1 MIKRQRRVGRRML
14 AARSQ
19 ALYALSCQALDLFKG
34 AGFQTGFNIFS
45 LFPFH
50 EDVFQ
55 KLVARV
61 LKIRAQ
67 LIEVFILGKKRV
79 GGRIGAEVGG
89 IDYSAN
95 FFGDPLAITHRL
107 VELRKSVSRVV
118 RGVFFLEAFF
128 EVVSHLQVRCHQP
141 VNFPIAGELNCV
153 RRATWLRRRLNR
165 RIALLFADFEE
176 PQQQKRD
183 GGPNQNF
190 KHGRTSSPG
199 SMQAKAPL
207 KVEGCLP

>member
-1 MIKRQRRVGRRML
+1 MTKRQRGVGQRLL

-19 ALYALSCQALDLFKG
+19 AFDVLSRKALDLFKG
-34 AGFQTGFNIFS
+34 AGFQTGFNVFA

-61 LKIRAQ
+61 FKVRAQ
-67 LIEVFILGKKRV
+67 LIETFVFGKKRA
-79 GGRIGAEVGG
+79 GSWIGAEVGG

-95 FFGDPLAITHRL
+95 FFGHHLAIAHRL
-107 VELRKSVSRVV
+107 VELRQSVSRVV
-118 RGVFFLEAFF
+118 RGVLFHEAFF
-128 EVVSHLQVRCHQP
+128 EVVSHLAMRCHQP
-141 VNFPIAGELNCV
+141 ISFPIAGELSCV
-153 RRATWLRRRLNR
+153 RCATWLWRRLNR
-165 RIALLFADFEE
+165 RIALPFADFEQ

-190 KHGRTSSPG
+190 KHGSTSSLG
-199 SMQAKAPL
+199 LMQAKAPQ